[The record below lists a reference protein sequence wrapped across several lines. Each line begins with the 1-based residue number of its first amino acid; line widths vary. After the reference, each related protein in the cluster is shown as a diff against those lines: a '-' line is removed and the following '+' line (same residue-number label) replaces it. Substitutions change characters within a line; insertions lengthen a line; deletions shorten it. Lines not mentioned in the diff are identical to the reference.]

1 MTSAPS
7 SSPASVPFTPHA
19 RTRMP
24 ALNGRTHRERS
35 LSRDA
40 RGPVSGVGL
49 ITTLLALMSAAWI
62 LMTLEVAFVVR
73 CRSPLTPPPHPR
85 ARPLLPYLV
94 LPVPLSPDP
103 RGLPRLQATCGV
115 SWSIY
120 VIVRQV
126 HPPPSTR
133 PRPKPR
139 LPGPERCRA
148 ARVAGSPHPP
158 EVWAQ
163 QGRHRHLRGH
173 ARCGGRQA
181 VPPLVRG
188 ASSPEGGGSP
198 PPPPALRR
206 HWAPVAFEHAGPPA
220 ARKRSSTTTSRTRA
234 QGSSR
239 ASRRRLAR
247 GQKARTTYE
256 PRRLGATPCARTC
269 CLRGTDL
276 RPRVSFARVGH
287 TVLLLWR
294 RPGDVRVCI
303 LFARFLTRCSTTLVV
318 SAACA
323 YKKHERI
330 PYL

>member
-1 MTSAPS
+1 MLAADKTLLQTTVLQRAIQLREKELNLFNDNFNAVGTQSAVLAGFAMTSFAEIDLPHNAFYAQKACLHLFVTIS
-7 SSPASVPFTPHA
+7 ICANLMCTASTTFVSVWGSGKALRGKDGSMNQAVDGMNDERAFIFTCF
-19 RTRMP
+19 
-24 ALNGRTHRERS
+24 
-35 LSRDA
+35 
-40 RGPVSGVGL
+40 GVGL

-62 LMTLEVAFVVR
+62 LMTLEVAFV
-73 CRSPLTPPPHPR
+73 
-85 ARPLLPYLV
+85 
-94 LPVPLSPDP
+94 
-103 RGLPRLQATCGV
+103 ATCGV

-269 CLRGTDL
+269 CLRGTDM
-276 RPRVSFARVGH
+276 RPRVSFA
-287 TVLLLWR
+287 
-294 RPGDVRVCI
+294 D
-303 LFARFLTRCSTTLVV
+303 TLCYCGG
-318 SAACA
+318 A
-323 YKKHERI
+323 
-330 PYL
+330 

>member
-1 MTSAPS
+1 MNQAVDGMNDERAFIFTCFGAPHTSRTHTHAGSHRPHPQREKPEPRRPRPRLRRGADHDAARAHVGRVDIDDPRGRFRCALPLPPDPAPS
-7 SSPASVPFTPHA
+7 P
-19 RTRMP
+19 
-24 ALNGRTHRERS
+24 
-35 LSRDA
+35 
-40 RGPVSGVGL
+40 
-49 ITTLLALMSAAWI
+49 
-62 LMTLEVAFVVR
+62 
-73 CRSPLTPPPHPR
+73 PR
-85 ARPLLPYLV
+85 ARPLLPYPV

-269 CLRGTDL
+269 CLRGTDM
-276 RPRVSFARVGH
+276 RPRVSFA
-287 TVLLLWR
+287 
-294 RPGDVRVCI
+294 D
-303 LFARFLTRCSTTLVV
+303 TLCYCGG
-318 SAACA
+318 A
-323 YKKHERI
+323 
-330 PYL
+330 